1 MKLLALVRRQP
12 ATIFSLFVVVTL
24 LVLAIL
30 GSHAAPYDPL
40 AVDLPHKLQ
49 APSAAH
55 PFGTDDMGRDVLSR
69 VIVGTRLSVQTI
81 VVIMTISVALGLL
94 VGTIA
99 GYFGS
104 YMDEGLMRVTD
115 IFLAFPALILALAI
129 VAALGPSLLNAML
142 AISLVWWPWYARM
155 VRGQVLSVK
164 ENQYVEAARSIGARH
179 GRIML
184 RHILPNC
191 MMPVI
196 VQASMD
202 MGAVL
207 VTTAGLEFHRVGRT
221 GAHARVGRDGGHRPA
236 LLARRLVDLRLSRP
250 GDLHHR
256 HGPESAGRCLA
267 RRALVA
273 HEIGH
278 VRRKYSDKGLSRQ
291 ANRRIGDV
299 SRRSGAGHGEL
310 LGRPG
315 E

>member
-1 MKLLALVRRQP
+1 MKLRALIRRQP
-12 ATIFSLFVVVTL
+12 ATIFSLFVVATL
-24 LVLAIL
+24 LILAVL
-30 GSHAAPYDPL
+30 GSRAAPYDPL
-40 AVDLPHKLQ
+40 AVDLRQKLQ

-69 VIVGTRLSVQTI
+69 VIAGTRLSVQTI
-81 VVIMTISVALGLL
+81 VVIMVSSVALGLL

-115 IFLAFPALILALAI
+115 IFLAFPGLILALAI

-164 ENQYVEAARSIGARH
+164 ANQYVEAARSIGAGH
-179 GRIML
+179 GRIMM
-184 RHILPNC
+184 RHVLPNC

-207 VTTAGLEFHRVGRT
+207 VTTAGLSFIGLGAQAPTPEWGAMVGI
-221 GAHARVGRDGGHRPA
+221 GRR
-236 LLARRLVDLRLSRP
+236 
-250 GDLHHR
+250 
-256 HGPESAGRCLA
+256 
-267 RRALVA
+267 
-273 HEIGH
+273 
-278 VRRKYSDKGLSRQ
+278 Y
-291 ANRRIGDV
+291 
-299 SRRSGAGHGEL
+299 L
-310 LGRPG
+310 LGAWWISTFPG
-315 E
+315 LAIFITVMGLNLLGDALQDVLWSRTK

>member
-12 ATIFSLFVVVTL
+12 TTIFSLFVVATL

-30 GSHAAPYDPL
+30 GSRAAPYDPL

-207 VTTAGLEFHRVGRT
+207 VTTAGLSFIGLGAQAPTPEWGAMVGI
-221 GAHARVGRDGGHRPA
+221 GRR
-236 LLARRLVDLRLSRP
+236 
-250 GDLHHR
+250 
-256 HGPESAGRCLA
+256 
-267 RRALVA
+267 
-273 HEIGH
+273 
-278 VRRKYSDKGLSRQ
+278 Y
-291 ANRRIGDV
+291 
-299 SRRSGAGHGEL
+299 L
-310 LGRPG
+310 LGAWWISAFPG
-315 E
+315 LAIFITVMGLNLLGDALQDVLWSRTK